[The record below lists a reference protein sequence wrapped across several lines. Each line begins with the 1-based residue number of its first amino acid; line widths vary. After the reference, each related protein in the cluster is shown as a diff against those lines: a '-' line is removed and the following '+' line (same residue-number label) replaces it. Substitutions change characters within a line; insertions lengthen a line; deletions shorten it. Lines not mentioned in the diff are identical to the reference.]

1 MPVSFRAALLRC
13 GVAIATSTTHA
24 RAQELGKSDHHLER
38 MHVATVAKLEAL
50 TGPSQFIT
58 VAARS
63 DKDAG
68 RELYVCMSMHLSP
81 WTPTCHIPQNSGLR
95 ARMLAGIH
103 TKVAQVVAVSLGC
116 PLDHVRVA
124 DTNTEVFC

>member
-1 MPVSFRAALLRC
+1 MAVLPLLPVPH
-13 GVAIATSTTHA
+13 T
-24 RAQELGKSDHHLER
+24 LGHRNSAK
-38 MHVATVAKLEAL
+38 ATVAKLEAL
-50 TGPSQFIT
+50 MGPSQFIT

-63 DKDAG
+63 DKDG
-68 RELYVCMSMHLSP
+68 ENCMSMHLCP